1 VGDPKTKF
9 AGPDR
14 SAPAKITAENLAILK
29 RELFVKALS
38 VFPKIVLVLNGN
50 RQIVYCN
57 EQLCLYLGISSEQAV
72 GKRPGELFG
81 CIHSDREPSGCGT
94 SVFCR
99 ECGAVNSILIAQK
112 GQNNTRE
119 CRMTIRTGGVD
130 KSLDLQVWSMT
141 FEAEGEA
148 FVIFTVDDIGGTKR
162 RESLERTFF
171 HDVLNEASVII
182 GYLDNIVDEIMPLD
196 KQTAEEMRRFAR
208 SLINTITS
216 QRDLLAAEDGQL
228 AASMSD
234 FGIKEFLKEIV
245 GAYAVSKEG
254 QEKNVRLKEEA
265 GAAAIRTDRVLL
277 GRVIGNL
284 IKNALEASPLGGTVT
299 VDYRSA
305 PGFHYFSVHNDSVMP
320 ESVKLQVFQRSF
332 STKGKGRGIG
342 TYSIKYFTENYLKGK
357 VAFTSEEGKGTIF
370 TVELP
375 A

>member
-1 VGDPKTKF
+1 MEDPKTKF
-9 AGPDR
+9 AKPDR
-14 SAPAKITAENLAILK
+14 STPAEITAGKLAILK
-29 RELFVKALS
+29 RELFVKALG
-38 VFPKIVLVLNGN
+38 VFPKIVLVLNDN

-57 EQLCLYLGISSEQAV
+57 EQLCLYLGVSPEQAV

-81 CIHSDREPSGCGT
+81 CIHSDREPFGCGT

-99 ECGAVNSILIAQK
+99 ECGAVNSILVAQN

-119 CRMTIRTGGVD
+119 CRMTIRAGGTE

-141 FEAEGEA
+141 FEAEGET
-148 FVIFTVDDIGGTKR
+148 FIVFTVDDISGTKR

-208 SLINTITS
+208 SLINTIMS
-216 QRDLLAAEDGQL
+216 QRDLLSAEDGQL
-228 AASMSD
+228 AVSMSD
-234 FGIKEFLKEIV
+234 FTVTDFLKEIV
-245 GAYAVSKEG
+245 AAYAVSKEG
-254 QEKNVRLKEEA
+254 QEKTVLLKEHAGEA
-265 GAAAIRTDRVLL
+265 SIRTDRVLL

-299 VDYRSA
+299 VDYRRTA
-305 PGFHYFSVHNDSVMP
+305 GLHFFSVHNDSVMP

-342 TYSIKYFTENYLKGK
+342 TYSIKYFTENYLRGK
-357 VAFTSEEGKGTIF
+357 VGFTSEEGKGTTF